1 MLSSASKYAIRS
13 VLYMAGKRA
22 DNKKFGAAEV
32 AKELELSTH
41 FVAKLLQQ
49 LAKAGVISS
58 LKGPTGGYYLSEE
71 NLQLKICD
79 VIAVMEGDRVF
90 EGCFLGLP
98 ECDGDH
104 PCPLHDV
111 FSDFRKK
118 VLYKFSHQSIGEL
131 AKDISEDG
139 TYLSLKGL
147 I

>member
-49 LAKAGVISS
+49 LARTGVISS
-58 LKGPTGGYYLSEE
+58 LKGPHGGYFLSED
-71 NLQLKICD
+71 NLQQKLCD
-79 VIAVMEGDRVF
+79 VIAVFESESVF

-98 ECDGDH
+98 ECGNDH
-104 PCPLHDV
+104 PCPVHEV
-111 FSDFRKK
+111 FSEFRENI
-118 VLYKFSHQSIGEL
+118 LYKFKQQTISEL
-131 AKDISEDG
+131 AKEVRENG